1 MIFIYISSNV
11 TIAVLFSIAILLKRQ
26 KKREL
31 LTKVSRY
38 SYFVWSLNNKFGDW
52 GLGTGDWELGTGDW
66 GLGIGLFFLIS
77 SVPFV
82 YSAVLEISGKVP
94 EII

>member
-11 TIAVLFSIAILLKRQ
+11 AIAVLNILAIVEKRQ

-38 SYFVWSLNNKFGDW
+38 SYFV
-52 GLGTGDWELGTGDW
+52 
-66 GLGIGLFFLIS
+66 
-77 SVPFV
+77 
-82 YSAVLEISGKVP
+82 
-94 EII
+94 